1 MVAYQLIANYFMV
14 RAYEDGIE
22 SDLTNLKIQK
32 LLYYA
37 QSLYLALY
45 DEPLFEEEIQ
55 AWRYGPVCPAAY
67 RYYSEFEAKQLPIP
81 EKTSLASLSEE
92 IQAVLEEVWD
102 YFGGYHAY
110 RLSGMTH
117 SEFPWQKAR
126 QNLPTT
132 ARSEAPILLE
142 DLKALGLQ
150 KLEWIEREHPLYQ
163 PTLSKLIGEVQL
175 TDTSR
180 HLQKGEV
187 RDWLHSLLT

>member
-45 DEPLFEEEIQ
+45 DEPLFEDEIQ

-81 EKTSLASLSEE
+81 ERTGLANLSEE
-92 IQAVLEEVWD
+92 TQAVLEEVWD

-126 QNLPTT
+126 QNLPAT
-132 ARSEAPILLE
+132 ARSEAPIWLE

-150 KLEWIEREHPLYQ
+150 KLEWIEREHPFYQ
-163 PTLSKLIGEVQL
+163 PILSKLIGEVQL
-175 TDTSR
+175 PDTSR
-180 HLQKGEV
+180 PLQTGEV